1 MATYSS
7 YDQMKQELIKRG
19 YPPQQAEKLASQKF
33 IRKTGERPS
42 KLKKAAKAPAPY
54 DPSKKKARKKALHNS
69 VDVVKNILTEI
80 YGVTGLIGAPPA
92 TMTPS
97 ATTPGT
103 AGKATSPSGL
113 PNKEKEN
120 KSVVG
125 GSSAKGSVGFSPKG
139 VQKFKVEKA
148 PVGKVTKDPE
158 GISDSITNIA
168 KQIEEEF
175 GIK

>member
-19 YPPQQAEKLASQKF
+19 YPPDKAEKLASQKF

-42 KLKKAAKAPAPY
+42 KLKKAAKAPPPY
-54 DPSKKKARKKALHNS
+54 DPSKKKKRRLNNS
-69 VDVVKNILTEI
+69 VEIIKDILTEI

-92 TMTPS
+92 TIAPS
-97 ATTPGT
+97 TVNAGVS
-103 AGKATSPSGL
+103 GKATTNTPTKI
-113 PNKEKEN
+113 NNEKPETS
-120 KSVVG
+120 KA
-125 GSSAKGSVGFSPKG
+125 SSSKGTKGFSPEGIKK
-139 VQKFKVEKA
+139 VKVEKA
-148 PVGKVTKDPE
+148 PVGRVTKDPE
-158 GISDSITNIA
+158 GIKDSISIST